1 MFRKNVSKS
10 LVTFSLTLLLLF
22 ILVIPAAATNNQQGN
37 SGGGGFRALRGAE
50 AAAFHIPEDVQQI
63 RSENLDNYGVQAVRY
78 QQFFNG
84 AKVFGGQL
92 TIYTDASGTRL
103 AVIGAYYPD
112 LQAGNQVSLNA
123 GQAQAA
129 VSSRSEAANGRFF
142 TDLMFDP
149 ASGRYFYN
157 VESRAFDSRWF
168 YWVDAGSGDILNFY
182 NGLTE
187 GSGTGVL
194 GDTKDLTG
202 LTTGSSGSGF
212 QMVSTDGRQT
222 TYDARNR
229 NKLPG
234 TLATDDDD
242 NWNSPG
248 STSPGQAAL
257 VDAQFYAKVTD
268 DYYLN
273 VHNFDWMNSYPQ
285 GMVSSA
291 HLQRNYNN
299 AYWNGEQMAYGDG
312 DGTNFIEFSGDLD
325 VVGHE
330 LSHGVTEATSN
341 LIYQNESGAL
351 NEAFS
356 DMMGTAIEFYYG
368 TGNWTIG
375 EDITVG
381 SNGIRN
387 MANPGE
393 DGDPS
398 YYADRYT
405 GTSDNGGV
413 HTNSGI
419 ANHWFYLLV
428 NGGQNANSAR
438 ASGTNVQGVGLT
450 AAEQI
455 TFLGFTALPS
465 GATFCDARAGT
476 IAVGGSHSANVAD
489 AWDEVGVTDALC
501 NGGGGNGALDVTVTT
516 DKPSYVVREKVVITV
531 NVKDGNGTAVSGAAV
546 TVTID
551 TPGNFRYSGSASS
564 GTDGNAV
571 FNFTP
576 NKRDGTGTF
585 TVSATASKSGY
596 TTGADSTTFTVQ

>member
-50 AAAFHIPEDVQQI
+50 AAAFHIPEDVQQM
-63 RSENLDNYGVQAVRY
+63 RSENMTSYTVQAARY

-92 TIYTDASGTRL
+92 TVYSDANGTRL
-103 AVIGAYYPD
+103 AVIGAHYPD
-112 LQAGNQVSLNA
+112 LQANNQVSLNV

-129 VSSRSEAANGRFF
+129 ISSRSETAGGRLFS
-142 TDLMFDP
+142 DLMFDP
-149 ASGRYFYN
+149 VSGRYFYN
-157 VESRAFDSRWF
+157 VESRSFDSRWF
-168 YWVDAGSGDILNFY
+168 YWVDAESGDILNFY

-194 GDTKDLTG
+194 GDTKDLSG
-202 LTTGSSGSGF
+202 LTTFNTNSNTYE
-212 QMVSTDGRQT
+212 MVSADGRQT

-229 NKLPG
+229 NRLPG

-242 NWNSPG
+242 NWKLSG

-257 VDAQFYAKVTD
+257 VDAQFYANVTD
-268 DYYLN
+268 DYYFN
-273 VHNFDWMNSYPQ
+273 VHSFNWTDAYPQ

-291 HLQRNYNN
+291 HVQRNYNN

-312 DGTNFIEFSGDLD
+312 DGTNFIDFSGDLD

-368 TGNWTIG
+368 SGNWTIG

-387 MANPGE
+387 MANPEE

-398 YYADRYT
+398 CYAHRYT

-419 ANHWFYLLV
+419 ANHWFYLLA
-428 NGGQNANSAR
+428 NGGQNADTSCPR
-438 ASGTNVQGVGLT
+438 VTVQGVGLSN
-450 AAEQI
+450 AEQI
-455 TFLGFTALPS
+455 AFMGFTALNAS
-465 GATFCDARAGT
+465 ANFCAARAST
-476 IAVGGSHSANVAD
+476 IAVAGNNSSNVAD
-489 AWDEVGVTDALC
+489 AWDAVGVDDALC
-501 NGGGGNGALDVTVTT
+501 NGGGGGGGTGPVITNVQSTKTRGNSFVITWDTDVPATSEVTFTCCGVYSNSSLVTT
-516 DKPSYVVREKVVITV
+516 HSMSFNGSKGYLYEYFVTSTDA
-531 NVKDGNGTAVSGAAV
+531 NGNSSTAG
-546 TVTID
+546 
-551 TPGNFRYSGSASS
+551 P
-564 GTDGNAV
+564 
-571 FNFTP
+571 FTHQ
-576 NKRDGTGTF
+576 N
-585 TVSATASKSGY
+585 
-596 TTGADSTTFTVQ
+596 